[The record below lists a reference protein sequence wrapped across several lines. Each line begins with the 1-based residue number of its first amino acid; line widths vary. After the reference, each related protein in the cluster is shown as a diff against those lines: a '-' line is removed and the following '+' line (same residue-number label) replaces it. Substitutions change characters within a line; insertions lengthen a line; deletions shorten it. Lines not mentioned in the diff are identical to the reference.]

1 MSSLTPDQIKTLEQ
15 SRQRLVQLTHSLASL
30 ITSLNQSDP
39 LPSWTSLQS
48 QATIISNNLLTIS
61 DHLSDN
67 RDLLA
72 TLVAYPAPSYP
83 SRNPANTVALEQLLR
98 TKLDPRVEDWV
109 ARGRKAGGSLAS
121 ASPPFVPGSAG
132 NDYGGGAAPG
142 ADGNGKGLDDLGAL
156 AELWDWAPVEA
167 NQEARRR
174 NWGGN
179 FTLEEREQGVGN
191 VVTGLRRVLD
201 DDDSE
206 SEEEGESGEEEG
218 EGEPDEM
225 EVVGV
230 RRKSGVGQG
239 LEFDIAPVSASAAS
253 GPGHAGQQKV
263 VAPVVPLDEILRF
276 MTVGIMPS
284 QR

>member
-1 MSSLTPDQIKTLEQ
+1 MSTLTPDQIKTLEQ

-67 RDLLA
+67 RDLLS

-83 SRNPANTVALEQLLR
+83 SRNPTNTVALEQLLR

-109 ARGRKAGGSLAS
+109 ARGRKAGGALL
-121 ASPPFVPGSAG
+121 PPSSSSSDHPP
-132 NDYGGGAAPG
+132 YGGYPSGYSG
-142 ADGNGKGLDDLGAL
+142 DNDGNKPLDDLAAL
-156 AELWDWAPVEA
+156 SELWDWAPVEA
-167 NQEARRR
+167 NLEARRR

-179 FTLEEREQGVGN
+179 FTLEERESGIAN
-191 VVTGLRRVLD
+191 VVTGLRRVLED
-201 DDDSE
+201 DEDESG
-206 SEEEGESGEEEG
+206 SEEDEESDVEG

-230 RRKSGVGQG
+230 RRRSGAGATGV
-239 LEFDIAPVSASAAS
+239 EFDIAPAAPS
-253 GPGHAGQQKV
+253 SHPGQLKA
-263 VAPVVPLDEILRF
+263 VAPEVPLEDILRF
-276 MTVGIMPS
+276 MTVGVVPG

>member
-1 MSSLTPDQIKTLEQ
+1 MSSPTPDQIKTLEQ

-61 DHLSDN
+61 DHLSEN
-67 RDLLA
+67 RDLLSS
-72 TLVAYPAPSYP
+72 LVAYPAPSYP
-83 SRNPANTVALEQLLR
+83 SRNPTNTVALEQLLR

-109 ARGRKAGGSLAS
+109 ARGRKAGGL
-121 ASPPFVPGSAG
+121 V
-132 NDYGGGAAPG
+132 GGASTGGYPDAG
-142 ADGNGKGLDDLGAL
+142 AAAGAGLDDLAAL

-179 FTLEEREQGVGN
+179 FTLEEREGGIGN
-191 VVTGLRRVLD
+191 VVTGLRRVLED
-201 DDDSE
+201 DDDDDD
-206 SEEEGESGEEEG
+206 ESGSEDEEDEEG
-218 EGEPDEM
+218 EGEAEEM

-230 RRKSGVGQG
+230 RRKSGAAAG
-239 LEFDIAPVSASAAS
+239 LEFEIAPASA
-253 GPGHAGQQKV
+253 GGHHHQQQQKMD
-263 VAPVVPLDEILRF
+263 APAVPLDEILRF
-276 MTVGIMPS
+276 MTVGVMP
-284 QR
+284 

>member
-15 SRQRLVQLTHSLASL
+15 SRQRLVQLTHSLGSL

-67 RDLLA
+67 RALLA

-83 SRNPANTVALEQLLR
+83 ARNPANTVALEQLLR

-109 ARGRKAGGSLAS
+109 ARGRKAGDTG
-121 ASPPFVPGSAG
+121 PGQG
-132 NDYGGGAAPG
+132 H
-142 ADGNGKGLDDLGAL
+142 GLDDLAAL
-156 AELWDWAPVEA
+156 AALWDWAPVEA
-167 NQEARRR
+167 NLEARRR

-179 FTLEEREQGVGN
+179 FTLEERERGVGN
-191 VVTGLRRVLD
+191 VVTGLRRVLEDD

-206 SEEEGESGEEEG
+206 SGSEEEEGEEESGDEEG

-230 RRKSGVGQG
+230 RRKSGVAQG
-239 LEFDIAPVSASAAS
+239 LEFDIAPAAS
-253 GPGHAGQQKV
+253 GHAAPLTV

>member
-30 ITSLNQSDP
+30 INSLNQSDP

-67 RDLLA
+67 RALLA

-121 ASPPFVPGSAG
+121 ASPPFGPGNPG
-132 NDYGGGAAPG
+132 NGYGGAAVG
-142 ADGNGKGLDDLGAL
+142 AAAGGDSGQGKGLDDLAAL
-156 AELWDWAPVEA
+156 SELWDWAPVEA

-179 FTLEEREQGVGN
+179 FTLEERERGVGN
-191 VVTGLRRVLD
+191 VATGLRRVLE

-206 SEEEGESGEEEG
+206 SGSEEEESGDEEG

-230 RRKSGVGQG
+230 RRKPGVGQG
-239 LEFDIAPVSASAAS
+239 LEFDIAPAA
-253 GPGHAGQQKV
+253 PGHAAHQKV

>member
-1 MSSLTPDQIKTLEQ
+1 MTSLNQDQIKTLEQ
-15 SRQRLVQLTHSLASL
+15 SRQRLIQLTHSLASL

-67 RDLLA
+67 RDLLSNI
-72 TLVAYPAPSYP
+72 VAYPDASYP
-83 SRNPANTVALEQLLR
+83 SRIPANNVALEQVLR

-109 ARGRKAGGSLAS
+109 ARGRRAGAPTTTS
-121 ASPPFVPGSAG
+121 
-132 NDYGGGAAPG
+132 DTGA
-142 ADGNGKGLDDLGAL
+142 GAL
-156 AELWDWAPVEA
+156 GQYHTNNGQGLLSDEAIAELWDWAPVAA
-167 NQEARRR
+167 NEEARKR

-179 FTLEEREQGVGN
+179 YTLEEREMGIEN
-191 VVTGLRRVLD
+191 VVTGLSRVLED
-201 DDDSE
+201 DDEEDESDS
-206 SEEEGESGEEEG
+206 EEG
-218 EGEPDEM
+218 EGEADEM

-230 RRKSGVGQG
+230 RRRSGAGAG
-239 LEFDIAPVSASAAS
+239 LEFDIAAANTGSAAAA
-253 GPGHAGQQKV
+253 AGAKM

-276 MTVGIMPS
+276 MTTGAAPG